1 MADTRRTRAYLLA
14 TSFPDNTVGSISAQD
29 MRDMV
34 VSSMGSYA
42 NINSNSGDGTP
53 VAQAVAN
60 ATTVTLDWSTGSSG
74 ANGSDDTDGS
84 TYGASADYVNDR
96 IRIYTKGL
104 FMAQMN
110 ISYKQGTAGN
120 VLWTWLLATQADGG
134 AVVESN
140 FKVQRLLGSTSEA
153 AAIAAG
159 GIIDTTG
166 HTTYSDL
173 LVRLRHDSGS
183 SQNMLLQYGQL
194 NVVRV
199 G

>member
-1 MADTRRTRAYLLA
+1 MADTRRTRAYLLG

-29 MRDMV
+29 MRDYV
-34 VSSMGSYA
+34 VSAMGSYA
-42 NINSNSGDGTP
+42 NINNNAADGTP
-53 VAQAVAN
+53 AAQAVAN
-60 ATTVTLDWSTGSSG
+60 GTTVTLDWAGGGSG
-74 ANGSDDTDGS
+74 ANGSSDTDGA
-84 TYGASADYVNDR
+84 TYGADADYANDR

-104 FMAQMN
+104 FMAHMN
-110 ISYKQGTAGN
+110 VSFKQGTAGN

-140 FKVQRLLGSTSEA
+140 FKIQRVIGSSSDA

-173 LVRLRHDSGS
+173 LVRLRHDQGS
-183 SQNMLLQYGQL
+183 SQNMLFQYGQL